1 MSDSNEKITAPRP
14 TGAGLMGGGGRG
26 GMRGAVEK
34 PKDFW
39 GTARRLLGYL
49 RPQRVKLIL
58 VVILAVSSTAFAVW
72 APKISGNAVNELMNG
87 FVAKSMVSEISKAQ
101 EQYLPEVKDMLQQL
115 QSAQDAAVKAAQE
128 EVAKQF
134 SATLAK
140 QKQDAYAQAEAAART
155 AITSNP
161 PKELTAAIQQAQAE
175 VKKQFD
181 AKVAAQKQAAYTQAE
196 TAAKQALASNPPAE
210 LKAAIQQAQEAAKA
224 AAKQQVD
231 AQFAAQAPGVPLENI
246 PGYATALAAAQ
257 GQAADA
263 AKAQVLSAAEQQAVA
278 QAHAA
283 VDAQF
288 AARTADMDKA
298 LADAQAQAADA
309 AKSAV
314 EKAFLDKAKLTA
326 DQFAAMKQLVDLP
339 VVNTITD
346 YNKKADT
353 IQAVIDLGKNLP
365 LTTGQ
370 SSQAQSFDV
379 SQTDLDKGLDIVRKN
394 GGHVPLDAIG
404 RILLGLLAIY
414 LASALL
420 RFLTQFIMST
430 VVQTTAYNMR
440 TELDNKL
447 ARVPLSYYDSH
458 SNGEILSRMTNDMDT
473 VSQTLQQSITQII
486 TAMTELVGYVYMML
500 TISGKLTLIAVA
512 SLPLYLLATTFI
524 MRRSQKY
531 YVAQQTHLGRL
542 TSHAEEMY
550 SGHKIV
556 KAFGH
561 EQEAVDTFENVND
574 QLYQAGWR
582 AQFMS
587 GIMMPL
593 MNFIS
598 NIAYVFIAVIGG
610 IFVTNNLLNLG
621 DITAFIQYSRSFSM
635 PIVQTASIANVFQS
649 TMAAAERVFS
659 VLDEPEEQPDP
670 ADAVTIANPRGDI
683 ALDHVDF
690 SYRPDEPLI
699 KDFNL
704 DVKRGDTVAIVG
716 PTGAGK
722 TTLVNLLMRF
732 YEIQGGTI
740 TFDGV
745 DTRRMRRG
753 DLRTMFGMVLQDT
766 WLFNGTVRE
775 NIAYA
780 RDDATDEDVIAAA
793 KAAHADHFIR
803 SLPQGYDTVLDEDAS
818 NISAGQKQLL
828 TIARVVL
835 ANPSVLILDEATS
848 SVDTRT
854 EVRIQKAMAQLMEG
868 RTSFVIAHRLST
880 IRDAHHILVMNHG
893 TIVEQG
899 THKEL
904 LARGGFYAD
913 LYNSQFVGAAVTDD
927 AV

>member
-1 MSDSNEKITAPRP
+1 MSDSNEKMTPPRP
-14 TGAGLMGGGGRG
+14 RGGGLMGG

-39 GTARRLLGYL
+39 GAARRLLRYL

-58 VVILAVSSTAFAVW
+58 VVILAIGSTAFAVW
-72 APKISGNAVNELMNG
+72 APKISGNAINELMNG

-101 EQYLPEVKDMLQQL
+101 EQLVPQMKDMLEQL
-115 QSAQDAAVKAAQE
+115 QSAQDAAVKAARD

-140 QKQDAYAQAEAAART
+140 QKQDAYAQAAAAARK
-155 AITSNP
+155 AITTNP
-161 PKELTAAIQQAQAE
+161 PKELTAAIQQAQ
-175 VKKQFD
+175 
-181 AKVAAQKQAAYTQAE
+181 
-196 TAAKQALASNPPAE
+196 
-210 LKAAIQQAQEAAKA
+210 EAARA
-224 AAKQQVD
+224 AARQQVD
-231 AQFAAQAPGVPLENI
+231 AQFAEQAPGVPLESI

-257 GQAADA
+257 AQAADA
-263 AKAQVLSAAEQQAVA
+263 ARTQVLTAAEQQAVA
-278 QAHAA
+278 KAHAA

-288 AARTADMDKA
+288 AARTADTDKA

-326 DQFAAMKQLVDLP
+326 DQFAAMKQLVALP
-339 VVNTITD
+339 AVNTITD

-353 IQAVIDLGKNLP
+353 IQTVINLGKDLP

-370 SSQAQSFDV
+370 TGETQSINV

-394 GGHVPLDAIG
+394 GGHVPMDAIG
-404 RILLGLLAIY
+404 RILLGLLAVY
-414 LASALL
+414 LVSALL
-420 RFLTQFIMST
+420 MFLTQFIMST
-430 VVQTTAYNMR
+430 VVQTTAFNMR

-473 VSQTLQQSITQII
+473 VSQTLQQSITQFI
-486 TAMTELVGYVYMML
+486 TAVTQLIGYVYMML
-500 TISGKLTLIAVA
+500 TISGKLTLIALA
-512 SLPLYLLATTFI
+512 SLPLYLLATTLI

-531 YVAQQTHLGRL
+531 FVAQQTNLGRL
-542 TSHAEEMY
+542 TSHAEEVY
-550 SGHKIV
+550 AGHKIV

-561 EQEAVDTFENVND
+561 EQMAADTFEDVNG
-574 QLYQAGWR
+574 QLYQAGWK

-593 MNFIS
+593 MNVIS

-621 DITAFIQYSRSFSM
+621 DIMAFIQYSRSFSM

-649 TMAAAERVFS
+649 TMAAAERVFNL
-659 VLDEPEEQPDP
+659 LDEPEEQPDP

-690 SYRPDEPLI
+690 SYRADEPLI
-699 KDFNL
+699 RGLNL

-732 YEIQGGTI
+732 YEIQGGSI

-745 DTRRMRRG
+745 DTRKMRRG

-780 RDDATDEDVIAAA
+780 HDDATDEEVVAAA

-854 EVRIQKAMAQLMEG
+854 EVRIQKAMAHLMEG

-899 THKEL
+899 THREL
-904 LARGGFYAD
+904 LAKGGFYAD